1 LSDTPEIW
9 EKVAEPPPLLPG
21 VPQVWLANLDGV
33 ELAQFA
39 SVLSLEE
46 TERARRFR
54 FQNGQRH
61 YTVTRGLLRKLLGG
75 YLKRDPKGINLVYSR
90 YGKPALA
97 NPVPEMDL
105 RFNVSHSHGMGLLA
119 FQLGG
124 NIGVDIEKFRPDF
137 ATQEIADRFFAR
149 EEATVL
155 RDLSDSEKPVAFFRC
170 WTLKEAVIK
179 GHGMGFSLPL
189 AQFVVSV
196 GPENP
201 RLERTDF
208 DPEAAARWKLRHVP
222 VPAGYFGAVAMEGK
236 ECEVRFLQLAEARS

>member
-9 EKVAEPPPLLPG
+9 EKVAEPPALLPG
-21 VPQVWLANLDGV
+21 APHVWLADLDAAD
-33 ELAQFA
+33 LAQFA
-39 SVLSLEE
+39 PVLSLEE
-46 TERARRFR
+46 TQRARRFR

-61 YTVTRGLLRKLLGG
+61 YTVTRGLLRNLLGG
-75 YLKRDPKGINLVYSR
+75 YLKSDPRGIGLVYGR

-97 NPVPEMDL
+97 NPALDL

-119 FQLGG
+119 FHLGG
-124 NIGVDIEKFRPDF
+124 DIGVDIEKFRPNF
-137 ATQEIADRFFAR
+137 TTQEIADRFFAPD
-149 EEATVL
+149 EASAL
-155 RDLSDSEKPVAFFRC
+155 RALPDSERPAAFFRC

-189 AQFVVSV
+189 AQFVVSI

-208 DPEAAARWKLRHVP
+208 EAEAAARWKLTHVP
-222 VPAGYFGAVAMEGK
+222 VPEGYFGAAAIQGK
-236 ECEVRFLQLAEARS
+236 ECEVRFLQLTAAKS